1 MTQIKTRLALPK
13 GRMQDALFRLLR
25 DAGVDCDAG
34 LRSYRPDGLL
44 PGFTAKILKPRNIV
58 EMLHIGTRDAG
69 FAGADWVGELD
80 VELVEVLDLGL
91 DKVRVVAAAPE
102 SFLVDGHLPDSVVR
116 VASEYEHLTRRWID
130 QRGLDATVIRSFGA
144 TEVFPPEDADCIVDN
159 VSSGSTLR
167 ANNLVVVDELMTST
181 TRLYANPKSMEDP
194 QQRDRIEQL
203 AVLLRSVLAARE
215 RVLLEINVPAASLED
230 LVATLPCMR
239 QPTVSKLHHDDWFA
253 VRVAVPR
260 ADLPQLIPAI
270 KARGG
275 TDLLVSNLNQIVP

>member
-1 MTQIKTRLALPK
+1 MTQTNTRLALPK
-13 GRMQDALFRLLR
+13 GRMQEALFRLLR

-44 PGFTAKILKPRNIV
+44 PGFTAKILKPRNIA
-58 EMLHIGTRDAG
+58 EMLDVGTRDAG
-69 FAGADWVGELD
+69 FAGADWVAELD
-80 VELVEVLDLGL
+80 LDLVEVLDLGL
-91 DKVRVVAAAPE
+91 DNVRVVAAAPE
-102 SFLVDGHLPDSVVR
+102 SFLVDGSFPDGVVR
-116 VASEYEHLTRRWID
+116 VATEYENLTRRWIE
-130 QRGLDATVIRSFGA
+130 QRDLEATVIRSFGA

-159 VSSGSTLR
+159 VSTGSTLR

-181 TRLYANPKSMEDP
+181 TRLYANPRSMEDAE
-194 QQRDRIEQL
+194 QRERIEQL

-215 RVLLEINVPAASLED
+215 RVLLEINVPGESLEA

-239 QPTVSKLHHDDWFA
+239 QPTISKLHHDDWYA

-260 ADLPQLIPAI
+260 ADLPRLIPEI

-275 TDLLVSNLNQIVP
+275 TDLLVSKLDQIVP

>member
-1 MTQIKTRLALPK
+1 MTQTNTRLALPK
-13 GRMQDALFRLLR
+13 GRMQEALFRLLR

-44 PGFTAKILKPRNIV
+44 PGFIAKILKPRNIA
-58 EMLHIGTRDAG
+58 EMLHVGTRDAG
-69 FAGADWVGELD
+69 FAGADWVAELD
-80 VELVEVLDLGL
+80 LDLVEVLDLGL
-91 DKVRVVAAAPE
+91 DNVRVVAAAPE
-102 SFLVDGHLPDSVVR
+102 SFLVDGGFPDGVVR
-116 VASEYEHLTRRWID
+116 VATEYENLTRRWIE
-130 QRGLDATVIRSFGA
+130 QRDLEATVIRSFGA

-159 VSSGSTLR
+159 VSTGSTLR

-181 TRLYANPKSMEDP
+181 TRLYANPRSMEDAE
-194 QQRDRIEQL
+194 QRERIEQL

-215 RVLLEINVPAASLED
+215 RVLLEINVPGESLEA

-239 QPTVSKLHHDDWFA
+239 QPTISKLHHDDWYA

-260 ADLPQLIPAI
+260 ADLPRLIPEI

-275 TDLLVSNLNQIVP
+275 TDLLVSKLDQIVP